1 MFFLFLFLNSTIDLH
16 IQDLLSGF
24 RGGFFHLRSHSLPPA
39 ASSFIPAVQIT
50 VLLSSCRSKGED
62 DLSPKSQ
69 IWDFFLF
76 TVIKQKQNKK
86 TTLEEKTC
94 TEFMTS
100 EVTAIKPVFI

>member
-1 MFFLFLFLNSTIDLH
+1 M
-16 IQDLLSGF
+16 
-24 RGGFFHLRSHSLPPA
+24 SHKNR
-39 ASSFIPAVQIT
+39 T
-50 VLLSSCRSKGED
+50 
-62 DLSPKSQ
+62 
-69 IWDFFLF
+69 F